1 MSNHDDIE
9 LRYDS
14 PMYFIAKPAGAACN
28 LRCSYCYYLEKSRLL
43 NSPSQMVYWEFEET
57 DQVAVRMGDWKM
69 VSKGGIPHL
78 YNLAN
83 DLHED
88 YDLAQEYPDIVRQMV
103 EIAHSQHTEN
113 SHFKVTMPRIE

>member
-9 LRYDS
+9 IRYDS

-43 NSPSQMVYWEFEET
+43 NSPSQMMYWEFEET

-69 VSKGGIPHL
+69 VSKGGIPSPL
-78 YNLAN
+78 
-83 DLHED
+83 
-88 YDLAQEYPDIVRQMV
+88 Q
-103 EIAHSQHTEN
+103 SC
-113 SHFKVTMPRIE
+113 